1 MLVDLLDGATV
12 DDFFDSFAEVAG
24 EFDVFVLHRESCLDK
39 VVEAKILL
47 EATVKLR
54 ALKLLEEKNKQL

>member
-12 DDFFDSFAEVAG
+12 DDFFDGFAEVAG
-24 EFDVFVLHRESCLDK
+24 KLDVFVLHRESRLDQ

-47 EATVKLR
+47 EATVKLC
-54 ALKLLEEKNKQL
+54 ALELLEEKDEQL